1 MSESSSN
8 GSLGRPAGGGNG
20 GGNKRPIHEL
30 TEEEQLQAA
39 IRASMQ
45 KEAEDSGGGDEA
57 KADEKPSSARAAN
70 CNGVGGVGL
79 RNDHVV
85 DKSKPSAFEEDILSM
100 DVGDE
105 PSSGPGGRSEAGAAW
120 RG

>member
-1 MSESSSN
+1 
-8 GSLGRPAGGGNG
+8 
-20 GGNKRPIHEL
+20 
-30 TEEEQLQAA
+30 
-39 IRASMQ
+39 MQ
-45 KEAEDSGGGDEA
+45 EEAEDSGGGDEA

-70 CNGVGGVGL
+70 CNGVGGDGV

-105 PSSGPGGRSEAGAAW
+105 PSSGPGGRGEAGVAW
-120 RG
+120 RD